1 MAELNETSREAEVTA
16 HDLPLHCPLP
26 GAPLWARHPRVF
38 LDVLKNAKGEAT
50 CPYCGTVYRFAGER
64 PKGHH

>member
-1 MAELNETSREAEVTA
+1 MAELNETVRDVAVTA
-16 HDLPLHCPLP
+16 QDLPLHCPRP

-38 LDVLKNAKGEAT
+38 LDVLKGEPVA
-50 CPYCGTVYRFAGER
+50 CPYCGTVYRFAGEK